1 MNAFFLHIVNTS
13 IAAGWLV
20 LAVLVLRPLLKKSP
34 RWICVLLWGLV
45 AIRLICPFSMESAL
59 SLIPSAE
66 TVPMNIEMSPA
77 PAIDSGINAVDRAVN
92 PVLSASFTPDPLCS
106 ANPLQIWIPL
116 LGLLWAIGVAA
127 FVLYAAVSYWQLRRK
142 VREAVRLQP
151 HIYQSEYVGSPFV
164 LGIVKPRIYLPYNMN
179 EQDQRHVISH
189 EQAHIRR
196 KDHWWKPLGF
206 LLLAL
211 HWFNPLIW
219 LGYVLL
225 CRDIE
230 LACDESV
237 IKELDN
243 EHKADYTQA
252 LLHCSSGR
260 RRIAAC
266 PLAFGEVGVK
276 ERVRSVM
283 NYKKPAFWV
292 MLLSI
297 VLCAALA
304 VCFLTDPA
312 EETPEDD
319 SYYLVIGADGVVSVQ
334 ISGAKESGGVIH
346 ADGSAFRKGEK
357 IRLETLDG
365 VTDLR
370 GISITA
376 FGADGEI
383 LYLLSVPE
391 DLPDTEVMDLIG
403 GDSWLL
409 VPEDLVHTG
418 KTYVYENEGLLG
430 TFAIT
435 LYQNGTFQYYEG
447 MASSYLGNGT
457 WEQDGDCIT
466 LTDDELNAMSLVNRF
481 KVDGEDLVF
490 IADGSSNFIY
500 VKVKDGDRFHY
511 TQGQVSPMIVE
522 STTQKSTLTLED
534 VLALSEKGM
543 ALTWRDFEDFAYV
556 ETGSGLYIRVYK
568 IDEMYDLRIGG
579 SGPDSDPMY
588 IYLTLTNAQD
598 TKIDIRHSDVAGF
611 LAADHSDVLLTK
623 AIYDAILEHNKP
635 SKPDGLYRCASFVLL
650 DKQELCICSDPPSP
664 MQVMVYGMALHQAYR
679 FAEDGLRDEQGSHIP
694 VALTFEVENGIY
706 TLLEYWEPRDGSY
719 YAQDIREK
727 FPDAVEDDAMDT
739 QKYIVSQIQ
748 NCYEQAVRYG
758 GVDTDAVVEGL
769 LEAVAASPAYASAP
783 GAHTDAQPIEYR
795 ELTYYGKYTLQHCF
809 EKFLQGG
816 RTDLQGHIMALVCQD
831 IMLGWGEGYA
841 IDGTLT
847 TGQDWFDAF
856 RGSAESLAA
865 QYSDAEL
872 EAQFPGAHLLIQM
885 QPLCAYPPATVDE
898 TAFVLPKS
906 SAKSTAP
913 SDGFGMS
920 APEDWV
926 GSDRTLIQEKDSDPG
941 FSRPADG
948 ERTSRIRI
956 APVP

>member
-1 MNAFFLHIVNTS
+1 
-13 IAAGWLV
+13 
-20 LAVLVLRPLLKKSP
+20 
-34 RWICVLLWGLV
+34 
-45 AIRLICPFSMESAL
+45 
-59 SLIPSAE
+59 
-66 TVPMNIEMSPA
+66 
-77 PAIDSGINAVDRAVN
+77 
-92 PVLSASFTPDPLCS
+92 PLCS
-106 ANPLQIWIPL
+106 ANPLQIWIPI
-116 LGLLWAIGVAA
+116 LGILWAVGVAV
-127 FVLYAAVSYWQLRRK
+127 FVLYAAVSYWRLQRN
-142 VREAVRLQP
+142 VREAVILRDN
-151 HIYQSEYVGSPFV
+151 IFQSENVGSPFV
-164 LGIVKPRIYLPYNMN
+164 LGIIKPKIYLPYHMD
-179 EQDQRHVISH
+179 EQSLDHVVAH

-206 LLLAL
+206 LLLAI
-211 HWFNPLIW
+211 HWFNPLMW
-219 LGYVLL
+219 LSYVLL

-252 LLHCSSGR
+252 LLHCSIGR

-283 NYKKPAFWV
+283 NYKKPAFWIIAV
-292 MLLSI
+292 SI
-297 VLCAALA
+297 AVCAAVA
-304 VCFLTDPA
+304 VCFLTGPA
-312 EETPEDD
+312 GETPEHED
-319 SYYLVIGADGVVSVQ
+319 SYHLVIGADGVTSIQ
-334 ISGAKESGGVIH
+334 ISGADTGGGIVH

-357 IRLETLDG
+357 VWLEPLEG

-376 FGADGEI
+376 FGADGAI

-391 DLPDTEVMDLIG
+391 DLPDTEVLDLIG
-403 GDSWLL
+403 SDSWLL
-409 VPEDLVHTG
+409 VPEGLLHTG
-418 KTYVYENEGLLG
+418 KTYVYENEGFMG

-435 LYQNGTFQYYEG
+435 LYQDGTFQYYEG

-457 WEQDGDCIT
+457 WEQNGDIIT

-481 KVDGEDLVF
+481 RVDGEDLVF
-490 IADGSSNFIY
+490 VAEGSSNFIY

-511 TQGQVSPMIVE
+511 TQGQISPMIVG

-556 ETGSGLYIRVYK
+556 ETGSGLYIRVYE
-568 IDEMYDLRIGG
+568 IDEMYQLRIGG
-579 SGPDSDPMY
+579 SSPNHAPMY
-588 IYLTLTNAQD
+588 IYLSLLNAPD
-598 TKIDIRHSDVAGF
+598 TMIDIRHGDVAGF
-611 LAADHSDVLLTK
+611 LAADHSDVLLTQ
-623 AIYDAILEHNKP
+623 AIYDAILEHN
-635 SKPDGLYRCASFVLL
+635 SSSGPDELYHCASFVLL

-664 MQVMVYGMALHQAYR
+664 MQVIVYGMALHQAYR
-679 FAEDGLRDEQGSHIP
+679 FTETGLWDEQGSHIP
-694 VALTFEVENGIY
+694 VALTFEVENGVY
-706 TLLEYWEPRDGSY
+706 ALLEYWEPRDGSY
-719 YAQDIREK
+719 YVQDIREK
-727 FPDAVEDDAMDT
+727 FPDAVENDAMDT

-748 NCYEQAVRYG
+748 NCYDQAVRYG
-758 GVDTDAVVEGL
+758 GVDTDAVIEGL
-769 LEAVAASPAYASAP
+769 LEAVAASPAYASSP

-795 ELTYYGKYTLQHCF
+795 ELIYYGKYTLQYCF
-809 EKFLQGG
+809 AQFLQRD
-816 RTDLQGHIMALVCQD
+816 RTDLQGHIMASVCQD

-841 IDGTLT
+841 IDGTLA

-872 EAQFPGAHLLIQM
+872 EARFPGAHLLIQM
-885 QPLCAYPPATVDE
+885 QPLCGYPPATVDE
-898 TAFVLPKS
+898 TAFVLPES

-913 SDGFGMS
+913 SDGFGIS

-926 GSDRTLIQEKDSDPG
+926 GSDRTLIQDKDTDPG
-941 FSRPADG
+941 LSLPADG
-948 ERTSRIRI
+948 GSMPKLRI